1 MLGLQHI
8 SKSLHDEQRQ
18 TSSARVNAYLSFFAG
33 FMFFGLLAVM
43 FGFMKNSIGATACVS
58 LALGAIGKSLSDIRS
73 AQQRSAA
80 VLSAQA
86 TASVQ
91 LGVNHAGPS
100 VQIPPKKEPTDHNKR
115 VLSIMRLAFLRGD
128 LNTVETPKGDAPK
141 DFPLR
146 GRKQQD
152 FLLQSQQLRKERA
165 TANGEDQSKEV

>member
-8 SKSLHDEQRQ
+8 SKSLHDEQGA

-73 AQQRSAA
+73 SQQRSAT

-86 TASVQ
+86 TA
-91 LGVNHAGPS
+91 N
-100 VQIPPKKEPTDHNKR
+100 VQIGASAPPTPVPAPKKELSDHNKR
-115 VLSIMRLAFLRGD
+115 VLSVMRLAFVQKND
-128 LNTVETPKGDAPK
+128 QPHANAPSSW
-141 DFPLR
+141 PLHKKEKSLIKY
-146 GRKQQD
+146 GASVSVD
-152 FLLQSQQLRKERA
+152 DLQSKP
-165 TANGEDQSKEV
+165 